1 MVLNICSEEY
11 TIKFSTRL
19 YAEGNILD
27 EVSALSKSDDD
38 GIANLKPFLN
48 CVTELLLAGLQK
60 DKEHTQYHYDLDDES
75 DKKQKRILVFDL
87 LDDFVDNGGDV
98 FDLFSQLSTELQER
112 GFLGNLKKQE
122 EVAKKKTVAKK

>member
-1 MVLNICSEEY
+1 MKVNICNEEY

-75 DKKQKRILVFDL
+75 DKKQKRILVFEL
-87 LDDFVDNGGDV
+87 LDDFIDEGGDV
-98 FDLFSQLSTELQER
+98 FDLFSQLSAELQER